1 MGIVK
6 NDKDNIIF
14 TSEKDISL
22 KEQKAISQF
31 LKNLKIFL
39 GKLML
44 SLQYEMDLL
53 AEQDEFYDN
62 INTNCI
68 EKIVYSKDNDVAYI
82 YMNDPLTCKIVSET
96 LYSIICNNKNIHS
109 IENIY
114 VDYISPDKTSLEI
127 SYLKETMK
135 EIKVS
140 NPKIIVI

>member
-62 INTNCI
+62 INTKCI

-82 YMNDPLTCKIVSET
+82 YMNDPLTCKVVSET

-114 VDYISPDKTSLEI
+114 VDYISPDKTCLEI

>member
-22 KEQKAISQF
+22 KEQKSISQF

-62 INTNCI
+62 INTKCI

-82 YMNDPLTCKIVSET
+82 YMNDPLTCKVVSET

-114 VDYISPDKTSLEI
+114 VDYISPDKTCLEI

>member
-62 INTNCI
+62 INTKCI

-114 VDYISPDKTSLEI
+114 VDYISPDKTCLEI

>member
-1 MGIVK
+1 MGIVQ

-14 TSEKDISL
+14 TSENKISEL
-22 KEQKAISQF
+22 EKKTISQF

-53 AEQDEFYDN
+53 AEQDELYEN
-62 INTNCI
+62 INTKCI
-68 EKIVYSKDNDVAYI
+68 EKIVYSKDNDIAYI

-96 LYSIICNNKNIHS
+96 LYNIICTNKNIHS

-114 VDYISPDKTSLEI
+114 VDYISPDKTCLEI

-135 EIKVS
+135 EIKIS

>member
-22 KEQKAISQF
+22 KEQKSISQF

-53 AEQDEFYDN
+53 AEQDEYYDN
-62 INTNCI
+62 INTKCI

-82 YMNDPLTCKIVSET
+82 YMNDPLTCKVVSET

-114 VDYISPDKTSLEI
+114 VDYISPDKTCLEI

>member
-53 AEQDEFYDN
+53 AEQDEYYDN
-62 INTNCI
+62 INTKCI

-82 YMNDPLTCKIVSET
+82 YMNDPLTCKVVSET

-114 VDYISPDKTSLEI
+114 VDYISPDKTCLEI

>member
-22 KEQKAISQF
+22 KEQKSISQF

-53 AEQDEFYDN
+53 AEQDEYYDN
-62 INTNCI
+62 INTKCI

-114 VDYISPDKTSLEI
+114 VDYISPDKTCLEI

>member
-22 KEQKAISQF
+22 KEKKAISQF

-62 INTNCI
+62 INTKCI

-114 VDYISPDKTSLEI
+114 VDYISPDKTCIEI